1 MASTYYMILVI
12 TILFVTIHSWKSK
25 KKCAY
30 TGYSCIFWY
39 VITRACV
46 ILATPKRIGD
56 IWGCIAV
63 DFVLFCILLGVFY
76 FKKQGS
82 NQRHELVMKC
92 VFWPGAMLCIAS
104 GSMWEIIYTCIAV
117 IVLFSLMLL
126 KLRQNFKLEDF
137 SEEYLLSAVALWML
151 CYSNEVLGQNVND
164 LWNKQENFPMILI
177 LGALIFIVVI
187 IKIILHKEN
196 NSVNKC
202 KEDFDKDKEDVLE
215 AVEETGLKRENIKV
229 RLEDIFIM
237 SAGTI
242 LFLGLALFRLGTDS
256 VPSSEMHMEAGKS
269 SEVILDFGQEINISR
284 VEFFLGYKEN
294 RIVSFSIPENG
305 EWKVIKSR
313 QELKSVFCWNEVSID
328 STQRYLACKFL
339 DPEAYVIEMVCFD
352 ENGRKV
358 IPQNTSEY
366 QKLFD
371 EQDLYP
377 ENETYYYRTMFDEV
391 YHGRTAYE
399 FLHKLPIYEN
409 THPPLGKIIIS
420 IGIAIFGMNPFG
432 WRFMGVIC
440 GTLILPVIYLFAL
453 RLTGKTKFASLA
465 LILVMTEFMH
475 FTLSRIATLDI
486 IAALFI
492 ILLFYFMYA
501 FIQTEKVTYLIL
513 DGIVSGI
520 AMAVK
525 WNGVYAVA
533 GIAVIFFMWCYK
545 QYTTVKH
552 GREYKRYWCRL
563 CGICVG
569 SFIII
574 PICIYVLS
582 YIPFARVYTDKNIV
596 MHAID
601 NSKLMLSYHKSTV
614 FEHPYSSEW
623 YEWILDKK
631 SLLDSLT
638 VNNDG
643 TVSSVATVAGPLV
656 CWGGLIALVY
666 QIYLWSIRKD
676 NRAKF
681 IVMAYASAL
690 VPWMFIHRTVFIY
703 HYLPCLNI
711 LSLMIVY
718 SLYKMKSKRENCY
731 ITVIIITAFALF
743 AAFYPVLSG
752 MNVPRECL
760 NVVLEWLPGWR
771 FV

>member
-12 TILFVTIHSWKSK
+12 TILFVTIHSWESK
-25 KKCAY
+25 KKCVY
-30 TGYSCIFWY
+30 KGYSCIFWY
-39 VITRACV
+39 VITRGSV
-46 ILATPKRIGD
+46 ILATPKKIGD
-56 IWGCIAV
+56 IWECIAV
-63 DFVLFCILLGVFY
+63 DFVLFCILFGVFY

-82 NQRHELVMKC
+82 NQSYESVISYL
-92 VFWPGAMLCIAS
+92 FWPGNMICIAS
-104 GSMWEIIYTCIAV
+104 GGVWEAIYTCTV
-117 IVLFSLMLL
+117 VLVLFFIMFF
-126 KLRQNFKLEDF
+126 KLRHNNKLEDF
-137 SEEYLLSAVALWML
+137 YEEYLLSAAAVWIL
-151 CYSNEVLGQNVND
+151 CYSNGVLGQNVND
-164 LWNKQENFPMILI
+164 LWNKQDDFPMLLI
-177 LGALIFIVVI
+177 LGIIIFLVVI
-187 IKIILHKEN
+187 IKIIMHKEN
-196 NSVNKC
+196 KGVNESKGYI
-202 KEDFDKDKEDVLE
+202 DKEDVLE
-215 AVEETGLKRENIKV
+215 VVEGTGLKRENINV
-229 RLEDIFIM
+229 TIEDIFIM

-242 LFLGLALFRLGTDS
+242 LFLGLALFRLGASS
-256 VPSSEMHMEAGKS
+256 VPTSEVHMETGKS

-284 VEFFLGYKEN
+284 VEFFLGYKEK

-339 DPEAYVIEMVCFD
+339 DQEAYVREMVCFD
-352 ENGRKV
+352 DKGRKV
-358 IPQNTSEY
+358 IPKNASEY
-366 QKLFD
+366 KKLFD
-371 EQDLYP
+371 EQSLYP

-420 IGIAIFGMNPFG
+420 IGIAVFGMNPFG

-465 LILVMTEFMH
+465 LILVLTEFMH

-501 FIQTEKVTYLIL
+501 FIQTEKVAYLIL

-533 GIAVIFFMWCYK
+533 GIAVIFAMWCYE
-545 QYTTVKH
+545 QYSTVKH

-563 CGICVG
+563 CGVCVG

-574 PICIYVLS
+574 PVCIYVLS
-582 YIPFARVYTDKNIV
+582 YIPFARVYTDKNII

-623 YEWILDKK
+623 YEWIWDRK
-631 SLLDSLT
+631 SLLDALT

-643 TVSSVATVAGPLV
+643 SVSSVATFAGPLV

-676 NRAKF
+676 NSAKF

-718 SLYKMKSKRENCY
+718 SIYKIKSKRENCY
-731 ITVIIITAFALF
+731 ITIIAVTAFVLF

-752 MNVPRECL
+752 MKVPREYL
-760 NVVLEWLPGWR
+760 NIVLEWLPGWR